1 MQPFKA
7 PSAIRTRLLT
17 HPNAHF
23 SFQEYKAL
31 IDESLLPERLMAT
44 LSSAFGVLAALLS
57 AIGIYG
63 VISYLGA
70 RRAASLDPMA
80 ALRDE

>member
-1 MQPFKA
+1 M
-7 PSAIRTRLLT
+7 RTRLLT

-44 LSSAFGVLAALLS
+44 LRACSEFSPRCFPLS
-57 AIGIYG
+57 A
-63 VISYLGA
+63 S
-70 RRAASLDPMA
+70 MA
-80 ALRDE
+80 

>member
-1 MQPFKA
+1 M
-7 PSAIRTRLLT
+7 RTRLLT

-44 LSSAFGVLAALLS
+44 LSGVFGVLAALLS

-63 VISYLGA
+63 VISYLVA
-70 RRAASLDPMA
+70 RRQSRSDGRAA
-80 ALRDE
+80 RRV